1 MNKDHKNRKNK
12 YMEDKEK
19 FKIAIVGI
27 LTGLLCGLFASGGGL
42 ILVPAFVYIF
52 KQSEKKARAMSVL
65 CILPMVLA
73 SLFFYNKAEY
83 IDWRLGIICGIGG
96 IIGGVIGAN
105 LMKKIND
112 KYLILIFIASYL
124 LIKEYLVVLKGSKI
138 TLKRNYDN
146 PSIAVLIPAFK
157 NMSLK
162 TKEKYLQRSISV
174 LLYTDE
180 IPTDFSG
187 N

>member
-73 SLFFYNKAEY
+73 
-83 IDWRLGIICGIGG
+83 
-96 IIGGVIGAN
+96 
-105 LMKKIND
+105 
-112 KYLILIFIASYL
+112 IF
-124 LIKEYLVVLKGSKI
+124 
-138 TLKRNYDN
+138 
-146 PSIAVLIPAFK
+146 
-157 NMSLK
+157 
-162 TKEKYLQRSISV
+162 LQ
-174 LLYTDE
+174 
-180 IPTDFSG
+180 
-187 N
+187 

>member
-1 MNKDHKNRKNK
+1 MIKRKNK
-12 YMEDKEK
+12 VMNNKK
-19 FKIAIVGI
+19 KIKIGIVGV

-52 KQSEKKARAMSVL
+52 GQSEKKARAMSVF

-83 IDWRLGIICGIGG
+83 IDWKLGIICGIGG

-112 KYLILIFIASYL
+112 KYLILIFIGF
-124 LIKEYLVVLKGSKI
+124 LIY
-138 TLKRNYDN
+138 
-146 PSIAVLIPAFK
+146 A
-157 NMSLK
+157 
-162 TKEKYLQRSISV
+162 SISI
-174 LLYTDE
+174 LRM
-180 IPTDFSG
+180 
-187 N
+187 